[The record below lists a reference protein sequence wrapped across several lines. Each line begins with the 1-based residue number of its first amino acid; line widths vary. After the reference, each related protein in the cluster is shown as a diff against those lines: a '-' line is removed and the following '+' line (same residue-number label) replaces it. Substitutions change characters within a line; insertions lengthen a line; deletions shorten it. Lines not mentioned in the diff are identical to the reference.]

1 MADDTRYAYAVA
13 RIRGM
18 ETRLLDRQWT
28 ERLLS
33 ESADGALKAL
43 GDSAFQDA
51 VADVAHPDQIEVGL
65 VRAMAET
72 LHTVAEISP
81 EPELI
86 DLFRLRADF
95 ANAKALVKASVLK
108 MEDGEFGTTDGL
120 GSIPLATLEAAVR
133 DKDMTQL
140 PGFMTEAIRSAE
152 EAYRDRTELAAIDS
166 VMDDALWARSLA
178 VAAEYKNAF
187 LVDYFQQEIDLT
199 NIRTF
204 VRMKVAERDVSD
216 FETAFVAGGTIDLAS
231 FKTLFGE
238 GLDAFARSL
247 EYGRYGGVAEAVR
260 EWSNE
265 KAYALEL
272 ACDNV
277 LLKATEKA
285 ATIAYGIEP
294 LVAFILKRAI
304 EIKLVRAAIVAK
316 LDGVERS
323 VVEGRLRSTHV

>member
-1 MADDTRYAYAVA
+1 
-13 RIRGM
+13 M

-33 ESADGALKAL
+33 ETAEGVLKAL
-43 GDSAFQDA
+43 GDSAMGEA
-51 VADVAHPDQIEVGL
+51 MSDVAHPDQIEAGL

-72 LHTVAEISP
+72 LSTVAEISP

-108 MEDGEFGTTDGL
+108 MEEGEFGTTDGV
-120 GSIPLATLEAAVR
+120 GTIPLATLEAAVR

-152 EAYRDRTELAAIDS
+152 EAYRDRTELAGIDQ
-166 VMDDALWARSLA
+166 VLDNALWARSLA
-178 VAAEYKNAF
+178 VATEYNNAF
-187 LVDYFQQEIDLT
+187 LVDYFQREIDLT

-204 VRMKVAERDVSD
+204 VRMKVAEREVAD
-216 FETAFVAGGTIDLAS
+216 FQTAFIAGGTIDLAG
-231 FKTLFGE
+231 FRTLFGE

-247 EYGRYGGVAEAVR
+247 EYGRYGGVAMAVR
-260 EWSNE
+260 EWSSE
-265 KAYALEL
+265 RAYALEL

-277 LLKATEKA
+277 LLKTVEQA
-285 ATIAYGIEP
+285 ATIPYGIEP
-294 LVAFILKRAI
+294 LVAFILRRGI
-304 EIKLVRAAIVAK
+304 DSKLVRAAVVAK
-316 LDGVERS
+316 LDGVARS
-323 VVEGRLRSTHV
+323 VVEGRLRSSHV